1 MNLTFSGKT
10 VMVTGAGGGSGK
22 AIAKAFLD
30 AGARVVAADLTCP
43 DWKSPSDFI
52 YPAAMDVSDEAA
64 VDRTVELYA
73 GRLGGN
79 RYTSQ
84 QRWHRHRIP
93 PFRISSWISGTKSLW

>member
-52 YPAAMDVSDEAA
+52 YPAAMDLSLIHILAPMSTPRVGWFA
-64 VDRTVELYA
+64 T
-73 GRLGGN
+73 
-79 RYTSQ
+79 
-84 QRWHRHRIP
+84 
-93 PFRISSWISGTKSLW
+93 IS